1 MNGVKKIQYVLLCSV
16 ILIISIKVVEKAN
29 RVCGTMHTEVS
40 LIRKCCS
47 IFKHIRLLSL
57 YLMETV
63 KLGNITT
70 IKLKKQ
76 NTVLT
81 VEQVG
86 ATGLT
91 LSPVDDTVV
100 C

>member
-29 RVCGTMHTEVS
+29 SVCGTMHTGVS

-57 YLMETV
+57 HPMETV

-76 NTVLT
+76 TQYL
-81 VEQVG
+81 Q
-86 ATGLT
+86 
-91 LSPVDDTVV
+91 
-100 C
+100 